1 MHPTVTHRNPFP
13 NFLLSLFINISVII
27 VLFLYCFSFDECSSV
42 SSDEI
47 KEAIVSSEIPKVKRL
62 EVRTGT
68 PCSAAADGSF
78 GDEKVLET
86 PNKTQLPGD
95 VFSGGFLKRGL
106 VERTTLPSRGKRAIL
121 PVTGY
126 VKKSQQIADSNVDK
140 TQETES
146 SYTFLDLEQVS
157 DKRAISADS
166 GEMQRP
172 SMDKSIT
179 SQGDT
184 ASLED
189 QKGDK
194 LGNYF
199 KHMNTL
205 PRSHDRPNIGT
216 NVGQSEELFQLSL
229 CSSFPSSIS
238 SNSMFGQLKAP
249 SHCSSMERR
258 YGSLGRRGVALG
270 AKDAS
275 FGSIGKTG
283 GSSIIQD
290 GGQSFFSGTV
300 ISNPL
305 AMTGKLD
312 PGGRQYLLNPER
324 KGSGGVELFD
334 FHDYAD
340 LARST
345 GLSKRRVS
353 NPANSLHW
361 TRTDASIDPSIH
373 VNSDISSTLSTPLG
387 RSLRSQQSIDSSL
400 DNVRSKTAF
409 DSTVSMQ
416 QMPPLMSESYSKG
429 SLSKQPSILSQ
440 SSSHRSG
447 LALSSDNICE

>member
-1 MHPTVTHRNPFP
+1 MPICCVLIF
-13 NFLLSLFINISVII
+13 
-27 VLFLYCFSFDECSSV
+27 LFLYCFSFDECSSV

-47 KEAIVSSEIPKVKRL
+47 KEALVSTEIQKAKRL

-68 PCSAAADGSF
+68 PCSVAADGSL
-78 GDEKVLET
+78 GDERLLET
-86 PNKTQLPGD
+86 PSKTQISGD
-95 VFSGGFLKRGL
+95 AINGGFLKRGL
-106 VERTTLPSRGKRAIL
+106 VERTTLPARGKRAIL
-121 PVTGY
+121 PVTGF
-126 VKKSQQIADSNVDK
+126 VKKSQQAADLNVDE
-140 TQETES
+140 TQENNS
-146 SYTFLDLEQVS
+146 SFTFLDLSQVS
-157 DKRAISADS
+157 DKQRTSAES
-166 GEMQRP
+166 EEMMRP
-172 SMDKSIT
+172 SMDRSIT
-179 SQGDT
+179 AQGD
-184 ASLED
+184 SFGLED

-194 LGNYF
+194 LSNYF

-205 PRSHDRPNIGT
+205 PRSHNKPNNGA
-216 NVGQSEELFQLSL
+216 NGGQSEDLLQLSL

-258 YGSLGRRGVALG
+258 YGSLGRRGMTMG

-275 FGSIGKTG
+275 ISGIGKPG

-300 ISNPL
+300 ISNPH

-353 NPANSLHW
+353 NPATSLHW
-361 TRTDASIDPSIH
+361 TRTDAAMDASNH
-373 VNSDISSTLSTPLG
+373 ANSDVSNTLGAPLG
-387 RSLRSQQSIDSSL
+387 RRLRSQHSIDSSL
-400 DNVRSKTAF
+400 DNVRSKTVF
-409 DSTVSMQ
+409 DPSTGVPMQ
-416 QMPPLMSESYSKG
+416 QMPPLMSESYSRRE
-429 SLSKQPSILSQ
+429 LTKQPSSLSQ

-447 LALSSDNICE
+447 LAMSSDNICK